1 MYAANKRRSRR
12 GVITLEFILV
22 LPIIV
27 LITWG
32 TFQFAILFLVQNT
45 LTHATTVAAREAGKH
60 EPVGEVA
67 TVVDKILEG
76 THCIDIADRHGN
88 PVRDSGVRIIQEVGT
103 RHERP
108 IVTSFGDP
116 DLTCRPPEFPRIRH
130 DEVRV
135 TICMDLT
142 RSPLCNYLFHFGV
155 DELTWEDKRLEI
167 SAITKKE

>member
-1 MYAANKRRSRR
+1 MRAPARNRSRR

-60 EPVGEVA
+60 EPVDEVA
-67 TVVDKILEG
+67 LVIDRILET
-76 THCIDIADRHGN
+76 THCIDVADRHGN
-88 PVRDSGVRIIQEVGT
+88 PIPDSGVRIIQEVGS

-108 IVTSFGDP
+108 IVSSFGDP
-116 DLTCRPPEFPRIRH
+116 NLNCRPPEFPRIRH

-155 DELTWEDKRLEI
+155 DELTWENKRLEI

>member
-1 MYAANKRRSRR
+1 MYAPNRSRTRR

-22 LPIIV
+22 LPLIV

-67 TVVDKILEG
+67 VVVDRILQA
-76 THCIDIADRHGN
+76 THCIDVTDRHGN
-88 PVRDSGVRIIQEVGT
+88 PIAESGVRIIQEVGS
-103 RHERP
+103 RHGPP
-108 IVTSFGDP
+108 IITTFGDT
-116 DLTCRPPEFPRIRH
+116 DSNCRPPQVPQIRP

-155 DELTWEDKRLEI
+155 DELTWENKRLEI

>member
-1 MYAANKRRSRR
+1 MYAPDRIRSRR

-67 TVVDKILEG
+67 IAIDRILET
-76 THCIDIADRHGN
+76 THCIDIADGHGK
-88 PVRDSGVRIIQEVGT
+88 PIPDSGVRIIHEVGS
-103 RHERP
+103 HDERP
-108 IVTSFGDP
+108 IVTTFGDP
-116 DLTCRPPEFPRIRH
+116 DLNGRPPVFPRLRH